1 MKMNQYPTWKY
12 VLIGL
17 VITLTFLYALPNLYG
32 KDPAVQISPEYASN
46 VVVDDALIA
55 KVEGLLN
62 SANIHVKRMNK
73 DGNDVLFRFKDI
85 QTQIN
90 AYSLLKDKLRGYV
103 VAQNLASST
112 PNWLLSINANPMYL
126 GLDLRGGVHFLME
139 VDMQTAVKQDE
150 ERFVQ
155 EFRSLLREQKI
166 RYSRIWRP
174 DAGGVQLL
182 FESAEVRDKARFIIE
197 GKYEDLSYQ
206 ERDEQDKFGSFYRY
220 TEKALRETKAT
231 AVEQNITTLRN
242 RINELGVAEPVIQR
256 QGEDRIVVQLPGI
269 QDTTRA
275 KEILGATATLEFRL
289 VGDKGADTREY
300 PRREGGNT
308 WLQRSVIVT
317 GNQIHH
323 ADSTIDQRSGSP
335 AVRVVLDG
343 KGAKRMFDTTT
354 KNVKKPMAVI
364 FIEHKVE
371 KIVKAD
377 GTILKKKNR
386 TEEVINIATIQEPF
400 GKTFQIT
407 GLQAAEAN
415 NLALLLRAGA
425 LKAPVEI
432 VEERTIGPSLG
443 AENIE
448 KGFISIVVGFL
459 LVLVFMVMRYGQFGI
474 IANIALLLNV
484 VIVVALLSLL
494 QATLTLPGIAGILLT
509 IGMAIDA
516 NVLIFERIREE
527 LQMGSS
533 PQASIYAGY
542 EKAFS
547 TIFDANIT
555 TLIAGMVLFGFGS
568 GPVKGFAVT
577 LSLGIITSM
586 FTAIMVSRAMVNYQ
600 YGGKRLQT
608 LPI

>member
-1 MKMNQYPTWKY
+1 MNQYPTWKY
-12 VLIGL
+12 ILIGL
-17 VITLTFLYALPNLYG
+17 VITLTILYALPNLYD
-32 KDPAVQISPEYASN
+32 KDPAIQISPEYASN
-46 VVVDDALIA
+46 VVVDDALISRVEALLRSA
-55 KVEGLLN
+55 KIEP
-62 SANIHVKRMNK
+62 KRMDK
-73 DGNDVLFRFKDI
+73 EGKHVLFRFDDVT
-85 QTQIN
+85 TQIK
-90 AYSLLKDKLRGYV
+90 AYSLLQNKLRGYV
-103 VAQNLASST
+103 VAQNLASAT
-112 PNWLLSINANPMYL
+112 PAWLRAINANPMYL

-139 VDMQTAVKQDE
+139 VDMQSAIKQDE

-155 EFRSLLREQKI
+155 EFRALLRENKI
-166 RYSRIWRP
+166 RYSRIYRP
-174 DAGGVQLL
+174 DSGGVQLL
-182 FESAEVRDKARFIIE
+182 FKTEEIREKARFEIE
-197 GKYEDLSYQ
+197 KKYDELKALS
-206 ERDEQDKFGSFYRY
+206 RDEGDKVGVIYHY
-220 TEKALRETKAT
+220 TDKALRTAKAT

-275 KEILGATATLEFRL
+275 KEVLGATATLEFRL
-289 VGDKGADTREY
+289 VGEKGPNTREY
-300 PRREGGNT
+300 PRREGGQV
-308 WLQRSVIVT
+308 WLKRSVIVT
-317 GNQIHH
+317 GNQINH
-323 ADSTIDQRSGSP
+323 ADSTIDQQNGSP

-343 KGAKRMFDTTT
+343 KGAKRMFDTTN

-371 KIVKAD
+371 KITKPD
-377 GTILKKKNR
+377 GTVVKKKKR
-386 TEEVINIATIQEPF
+386 TEEVINVATIQEAF

-407 GLQAAEAN
+407 GLEGAEAN

-443 AENIE
+443 ADNI
-448 KGFISIVVGFL
+448 KRGFNSIIIGFI
-459 LVLVFMVMRYGQFGI
+459 LVLIFMVYRYRQFGM
-474 IANIALLLNV
+474 IANVALLLNV
-484 VIVVALLSLL
+484 IIVVALLSLI

-527 LQMGSS
+527 IHMGNT
-533 PQASIYAGY
+533 PQASIFAGY
-542 EKAFS
+542 EKAFG

-555 TLIAGMVLFGFGS
+555 TLIAGVVLFSFGS

-586 FTAIMVSRAMVNYQ
+586 FTAIMVSRALVNYQ
-600 YGGKRLQT
+600 YGSKRLLK
-608 LPI
+608 LPL

>member
-1 MKMNQYPTWKY
+1 MNQYPTWKY

-17 VITLTFLYALPNLYG
+17 VVTLTFLYALPNIYG

-46 VVVDDALIA
+46 VVVDDALVSRIEA
-55 KVEGLLN
+55 MLR
-62 SANIHVKRMNK
+62 SANIAVKRMDK
-73 DGNDVLFRFKDI
+73 EGQHVLFRFADI
-85 QTQIN
+85 KTQIT

-103 VAQNLASST
+103 VAQNLAAST
-112 PNWLLSINANPMYL
+112 PAWLRAINANPMYL

-139 VDMQTAVKQDE
+139 VDMVSAIKQDE

-155 EFRSLLREQKI
+155 EFRSLLREKKV

-174 DAGGVQLL
+174 DSGGVQLM
-182 FESAEVRDKARFIIE
+182 FKTAEIRDKARFIIGSKNE
-197 GKYEDLSYQ
+197 ELNAQD
-206 ERDEQDKFGSFYRY
+206 RDEQDKFGVIFHYNQQAMRDA
-220 TEKALRETKAT
+220 KAA

-275 KEILGATATLEFRL
+275 KEVLGATATLEFRL
-289 VGDKGADTREY
+289 VGEKGPNTREY
-300 PRREGGNT
+300 PNREGGTT
-308 WLQRSVIVT
+308 WLKRSVIVT
-317 GNQIHH
+317 GNQINN
-323 ADSTIDQRSGSP
+323 ADSTIDQQSGRP

-343 KGAKRMFDTTT
+343 KGSKRMFDTTS

-371 KIVKAD
+371 KIIKAD
-377 GTILKKKNR
+377 GSVLKKKKR
-386 TEEVINIATIQEPF
+386 IEEVINIATIQEAF

-407 GLQAAEAN
+407 GLAPKEAN

-443 AENIE
+443 AENIK
-448 KGFISIVVGFL
+448 KGFMSILVGFIAVL
-459 LVLVFMVMRYGQFGI
+459 LFMLYRYRQFGM
-474 IANIALLLNV
+474 IANVALLLNV
-484 VIVVALLSLL
+484 IIVIALLSLL

-527 LQMGSS
+527 IQMGSS
-533 PQASIYAGY
+533 PQASIFAGY

-555 TLIAGMVLFGFGS
+555 TLIAGVVLFSFGS

-600 YGGKRLQT
+600 YGNKRLQK